1 MLKTVKNIRK
11 LYNAK
16 LLFVSSDEKINE
28 VIGNEFDDYFK
39 ELKVA
44 SNLKDAL
51 SLACSNNYDMA
62 IIDTDIQGVSFSELC
77 SELSSLAP
85 TLPKIIISETDD
97 NQNIKTALF
106 LCINFIFVNGM

>member
-16 LLFVSSDEKINE
+16 LLIVSSDEKINE
-28 VIGNEFDDYFK
+28 EIGKEFDDYFK

-44 SNLKDAL
+44 STLKDAL
-51 SLACSNNYDMA
+51 ALACSNTYDMV
-62 IIDTDIQGVSFSELC
+62 IIDTDIEGISFSNLC

-85 TLPKIIISETDD
+85 TLPKIIISEPD
-97 NQNIKTALF
+97 NNENIVTA
-106 LCINFIFVNGM
+106 VN

>member
-44 SNLKDAL
+44 SNLKML
-51 SLACSNNYDMA
+51 YH
-62 IIDTDIQGVSFSELC
+62 
-77 SELSSLAP
+77 
-85 TLPKIIISETDD
+85 
-97 NQNIKTALF
+97 
-106 LCINFIFVNGM
+106 